1 MAAVAAAALFERLK
15 ELGCPALEG
24 VYLSEAKDMQKLLCT
39 PSAHRL
45 DILEWICIKVYP
57 PLREQFSS
65 LKESQSDLKIKG
77 IAKLGYDLWLSRA
90 DDLDLIEGK
99 ACAQKQLSFL
109 QQLVAAIPHEG
120 HFTVSDSSSS
130 TVEYFQEMAIK
141 SEEFLKQVFCSP
153 DLQAVLNPKCHPW
166 SPDIKRLLVDKD
178 TLQESTEESFQ
189 EIANKNEEF
198 VKQVFS
204 SSDPQAMLNP
214 ECHPWSPDIKPFLV
228 DEDILEERTL
238 PSATSHERTLL
249 DSLKELEERSAALE
263 DLRAQCP
270 FLQGD
275 PAGADAS
282 RDGAM
287 ALQTLQLLASDF
299 SQLLVAFEQVY
310 EDELQQYCDR
320 PTPQLNPCGPLFQA
334 VHRGLLL
341 CVQELQ
347 SLAQVTETSEHVMEK
362 VKAQHGEEV
371 DWSGSV
377 KATLPSKLEELQQK
391 YKAIHAMLEDCQ

>member
-178 TLQESTEESFQ
+178 TLQE
-189 EIANKNEEF
+189 
-198 VKQVFS
+198 
-204 SSDPQAMLNP
+204 
-214 ECHPWSPDIKPFLV
+214 
-228 DEDILEERTL
+228 RTL